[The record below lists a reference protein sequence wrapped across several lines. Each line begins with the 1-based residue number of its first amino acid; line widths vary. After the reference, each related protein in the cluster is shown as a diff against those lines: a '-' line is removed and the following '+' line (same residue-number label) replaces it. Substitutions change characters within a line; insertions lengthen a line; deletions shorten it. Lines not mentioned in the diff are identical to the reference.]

1 MAKGISLH
9 IGLNHVD
16 PAHYNGWDGE
26 LAACI
31 QDAND
36 MKALAESLGY
46 TASMLIDKDATVR
59 KVTKAITT
67 AAAQLVAGDTFF
79 LTYSGHG
86 AQVPDRNGDE
96 GQKDSG
102 ELGEFPDKYDETW
115 VLYDRQLVDDELF
128 YLWSLFAPKVG
139 IVMFSD
145 SCHSGTVA
153 RRLPWDVPVDA
164 PANRRMPSDVEEETY
179 AAHKRQYDAI
189 QKKVPSRDASSIQA
203 TVVLISGCQ
212 DNQTSA
218 DGRVNGRFTARLLEV
233 WNEGAFRGSAS
244 RLRKA
249 IVAGMPP
256 DQTPNYYV
264 VGRPN
269 KPLTTRQILKI

>member
-16 PAHYNGWDGE
+16 PAHYNGWDGA
-26 LAACI
+26 LQACI

-36 MKALAESLGY
+36 MKALAQSLGY
-46 TASMLIDKDATVR
+46 TASMLIEKDATVR
-59 KVTKAITT
+59 KVTRAITT
-67 AAAQLVAGDTFF
+67 AAQQLVAGDTFF
-79 LTYSGHG
+79 ITYSGHG
-86 AQVPDRNGDE
+86 GQVPDRNGDE
-96 GQKDSG
+96 AQKDSD
-102 ELGEFPDKYDETW
+102 ELGEFPDRYDETW

-153 RRLPWDVPVDA
+153 KPMPWEVPVEA
-164 PANRRMPSDVEEETY
+164 PGSRRMPLDVEEQTY
-179 AAHKRQYDAI
+179 AAHKRQYDAV
-189 QKKVPSRDASSIQA
+189 QKKVPTRSASSIQA
-203 TVVLISGCQ
+203 SVVLISGCQ

-218 DGRVNGRFTARLLEV
+218 DGRVNGRFTGRLLEV
-233 WNEGAFRGSAS
+233 WGGGTFKGSAS

-264 VGRPN
+264 VGRAN
-269 KPLTTRQILKI
+269 KSLTTRQVLRI